1 MTTVGLREE
10 WVPVA
15 AAAAAAAVVVV
26 AAAAALAEAGQP
38 YVPSVDAYAEQRLF
52 SKENVVTARAG
63 WTLCCT
69 VLH

>member
-1 MTTVGLREE
+1 LEEEIMTTVGLREE

-26 AAAAALAEAGQP
+26 AAGQP